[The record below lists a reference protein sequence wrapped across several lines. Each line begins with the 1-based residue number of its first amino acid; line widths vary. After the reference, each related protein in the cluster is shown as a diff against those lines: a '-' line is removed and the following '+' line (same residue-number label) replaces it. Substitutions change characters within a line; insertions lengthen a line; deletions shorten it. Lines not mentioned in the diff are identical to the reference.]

1 MKTLFYFSIGLIAC
15 IAEAREQYRVNRY
28 EDDVAHGRANLRVC
42 PIVMGS
48 DGASPSRFRWLP
60 SITPG
65 WPLRGGKWVIKWE
78 GTF

>member
-1 MKTLFYFSIGLIAC
+1 MRTIFYVTVGLMAC

-28 EDDVAHGRANLRVC
+28 EEA
-42 PIVMGS
+42 VMSGQVEIS
-48 DGASPSRFRWLP
+48 TRKPERRNSWIP